1 MSEHGMENKI
11 TKAHTGLLTKDEVED
26 YVDHYFDKQGVLHK
40 EFLESELYMQV
51 LQRLLKET
59 SSVRP

>member
-11 TKAHTGLLTKDEVED
+11 TKAHTGLLTKVED
-26 YVDHYFDKQGVLHK
+26 DGDIDHYFDKEGVLHK
-40 EFLESELYMQV
+40 EFLESEVYMQV
-51 LQRLLKET
+51 LERLLKDT